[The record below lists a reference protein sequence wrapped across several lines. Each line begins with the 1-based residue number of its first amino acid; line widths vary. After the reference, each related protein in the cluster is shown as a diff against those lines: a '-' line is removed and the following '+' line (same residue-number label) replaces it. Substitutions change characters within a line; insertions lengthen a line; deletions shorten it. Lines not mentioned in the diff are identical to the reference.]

1 MSLCSG
7 HAGLLPRAHLQGPE
21 LLVDLLDLLAHVLV
35 AVVHIIGAGAL
46 SQPLLLKLQWG
57 RKDVNNTSYSIS
69 DQWSLRQDCK
79 VYLTMDII
87 LDMTACVPADGSA
100 PAQAARVCP

>member
-1 MSLCSG
+1 MYCVTSLCSG

-35 AVVHIIGAGAL
+35 AVVHVVGAGAL

-57 RKDVNNTSYSIS
+57 RKDVY
-69 DQWSLRQDCK
+69 
-79 VYLTMDII
+79 II
-87 LDMTACVPADGSA
+87 RHGLS
-100 PAQAARVCP
+100 